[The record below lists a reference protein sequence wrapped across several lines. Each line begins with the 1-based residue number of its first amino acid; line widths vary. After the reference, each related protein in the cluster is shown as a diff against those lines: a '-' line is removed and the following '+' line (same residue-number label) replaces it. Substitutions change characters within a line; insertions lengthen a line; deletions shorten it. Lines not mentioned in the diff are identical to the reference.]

1 MHVRLWIIVKG
12 AAISIEPALC
22 DHSSGSNAKSPIP
35 LKYYKC
41 NGTIYKY
48 YWIFIAIPYEQC
60 IKLFLNIC
68 SGIHPS
74 QFPLYPNPAAISQM
88 DRERL
93 GIPPHH
99 VGLDPSEH
107 MVSSDHLGSR
117 YRMKGKKYH
126 LPTIHTD
133 ISIVCFVQNHNIF
146 LLLYILHRYI
156 YMDL

>member
-1 MHVRLWIIVKG
+1 MEQFINIIESSLL
-12 AAISIEPALC
+12 AILS
-22 DHSSGSNAKSPIP
+22 
-35 LKYYKC
+35 
-41 NGTIYKY
+41 
-48 YWIFIAIPYEQC
+48 EQY
-60 IKLFLNIC
+60 IKLILTIC

-107 MVSSDHLGSR
+107 MVSSDHLDSR

-126 LPTIHTD
+126 FCPQFIPTSQSFVLFKIIIFFVVVYTTYIH
-133 ISIVCFVQNHNIF
+133 IWIYKHFIH
-146 LLLYILHRYI
+146 LYINQSIIQSLNRIWNYI
-156 YMDL
+156 NKSVYFCIIAN

>member
-1 MHVRLWIIVKG
+1 MSLLCVILRLDRLRNPLLLSNTTNVMEQFINIIESSLL
-12 AAISIEPALC
+12 AILS
-22 DHSSGSNAKSPIP
+22 
-35 LKYYKC
+35 
-41 NGTIYKY
+41 
-48 YWIFIAIPYEQC
+48 EQC
-60 IKLFLNIC
+60 IKLILNIC

-107 MVSSDHLGSR
+107 MVSSDHLDSR

-126 LPTIHTD
+126 FCPQFIPTSQSFVLFKIIIFFCCCIYYIHT
-133 ISIVCFVQNHNIF
+133 
-146 LLLYILHRYI
+146 